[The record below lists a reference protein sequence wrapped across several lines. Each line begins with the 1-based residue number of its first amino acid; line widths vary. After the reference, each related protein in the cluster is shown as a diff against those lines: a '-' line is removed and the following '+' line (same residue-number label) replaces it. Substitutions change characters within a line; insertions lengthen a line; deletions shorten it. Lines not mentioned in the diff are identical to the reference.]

1 MLTEAGLAAVG
12 DIRRD
17 DIEDYKV
24 WLAARPRGGGQTITA
39 ETHRQRMRTV
49 RQFFERIIEWDW
61 PDAPPRNPVI
71 AWDIPKKP
79 EPLPKF
85 LDDRDAARLMAA
97 ARASSDPRD
106 RLVVEL
112 LARTGMRAGELADL
126 DADAVVRIG
135 AGHWLRI
142 PLGKLRNDRY
152 VPLHPQLVRPARHLD
167 RGQPRAHPPPQAPGR
182 RPPRPTGPPPDRPHR
197 APASPVPPVF
207 PACTRTGCATRW
219 PPRRSTGAC
228 G

>member
-1 MLTEAGLAAVG
+1 MVTEAGLAAVG

-24 WLAARPRGGGQTITA
+24 WLAAQPRGGGRTITS

-61 PDAPPRNPVI
+61 PGAPARNPVI

-85 LDDRDAARLMAA
+85 PGDRDAARLMTA
-97 ARASSDPRD
+97 ARASTDPRD

-152 VPLHPQLVRPARHLD
+152 VPLHPQLVELLTAWTAANLGHI
-167 RGQPRAHPPPQAPGR
+167 RAHKRLVTAPSAT
-182 RPPRPTGPPPDRPHR
+182 PAPRT
-197 APASPVPPVF
+197 
-207 PACTRTGCATRW
+207 T
-219 PPRRSTGAC
+219 RRSLPSAE
-228 G
+228 